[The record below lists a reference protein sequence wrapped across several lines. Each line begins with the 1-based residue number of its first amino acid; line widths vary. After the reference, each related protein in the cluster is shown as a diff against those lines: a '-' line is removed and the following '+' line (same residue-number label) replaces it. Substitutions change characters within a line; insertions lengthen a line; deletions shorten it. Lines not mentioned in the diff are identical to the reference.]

1 MSNHIAD
8 AEKILAEYG
17 RRMFESHARYF
28 DSDEIDNSEFVVSYT
43 HVSPRS
49 SKRILKRALIL
60 CATMI
65 LIMSLTVVVC
75 SALGLQIFNYKF
87 DFRDGYIVITNLD
100 EENGSYYYKP
110 EYIADNYTYQDTLL
124 LGETLIY
131 TYTDDSGKEYTI
143 RENKTKDE
151 LVYLDNE
158 GYDTFKETYAEYEL
172 VVYRDQSS
180 PRTMVYME
188 KNGTYIAITGEL
200 SMDQIHSIIDS
211 LVIDETVKKD

>member
-1 MSNHIAD
+1 MSKHTAE

-17 RRMFESHARYF
+17 RRMFESHVRYF
-28 DSDEIDNSEFVVSYT
+28 DSNEVDNSEKVVTYA
-43 HVSPRS
+43 HVRPRS
-49 SKRILKRALIL
+49 SKRILNRALIL

-87 DFRDGYIVITNLD
+87 DFRDGYIVITNID

-110 EYIADNYTYQDTLL
+110 EYIADNYAYKDTLL
-124 LGETLIY
+124 LGEILIY
-131 TYTDDSGKEYTI
+131 TYTDDAGKEYTI
-143 RENKTKDE
+143 RENKTKNGI
-151 LVYLDNE
+151 VYLDNE
-158 GYDTFKETYAEYEL
+158 GYDTFKETYSEYEL
-172 VVYRDQSS
+172 VVYRDQNS
-180 PRTMVYME
+180 PRMIVYME

-211 LVIDETVKKD
+211 LTIDKSM

>member
-1 MSNHIAD
+1 MSKHTAE

-17 RRMFESHARYF
+17 RWMFESHVRYF
-28 DSDEIDNSEFVVSYT
+28 DSNEVDNSERVVTYA
-43 HVSPRS
+43 HVRPRS
-49 SKRILKRALIL
+49 SKRILNRALIL

-87 DFRDGYIVITNLD
+87 DFRDGYIVITNID

-110 EYIADNYTYQDTLL
+110 EYIADNYAYKDTLL
-124 LGETLIY
+124 LGEILIY
-131 TYTDDSGKEYTI
+131 TYTDDAGKEYTI
-143 RENKTKDE
+143 RENKTKNGI
-151 LVYLDNE
+151 VYLDNE
-158 GYDTFKETYAEYEL
+158 GYDTFKETYSEYEL
-172 VVYRDQSS
+172 VVYRDQNS
-180 PRTMVYME
+180 PRMIVYME

-211 LVIDETVKKD
+211 LTIDKSM

>member
-1 MSNHIAD
+1 MSKHTAE

-17 RRMFESHARYF
+17 RRMFESHVRYF
-28 DSDEIDNSEFVVSYT
+28 DSNEVDNSERVVTYA
-43 HVSPRS
+43 HVRPRS
-49 SKRILKRALIL
+49 SKRILNRALIL

-87 DFRDGYIVITNLD
+87 DFRDGYIVITNID

-110 EYIADNYTYQDTLL
+110 EYIADNYAYKDTLL
-124 LGETLIY
+124 LGEILIY
-131 TYTDDSGKEYTI
+131 TYTDDAGKEYTI
-143 RENKTKDE
+143 RENKTKNGI
-151 LVYLDNE
+151 VYLDNE
-158 GYDTFKETYAEYEL
+158 GYDTFKETYSEYEL
-172 VVYRDQSS
+172 VVYRDQNS
-180 PRTMVYME
+180 PRMIVYME

-211 LVIDETVKKD
+211 LTIDKSM

>member
-1 MSNHIAD
+1 MSKHIAE

-28 DSDEIDNSEFVVSYT
+28 DSNEIDNSECVVTYT

-110 EYIADNYTYQDTLL
+110 EYIADNYLL
-124 LGETLIY
+124 LEVGNNQNNIKEVRKT
-131 TYTDDSGKEYTI
+131 GKYFARVLAKVLEAG
-143 RENKTKDE
+143 K
-151 LVYLDNE
+151 
-158 GYDTFKETYAEYEL
+158 
-172 VVYRDQSS
+172 
-180 PRTMVYME
+180 
-188 KNGTYIAITGEL
+188 
-200 SMDQIHSIIDS
+200 
-211 LVIDETVKKD
+211 